1 MTFMPSCRDVQI
13 ELTEYTEGVLPMS
26 RRIGIWIH
34 LLLCKACAGF
44 RRGMRA
50 LPGLARRALTPPEA
64 VPEAATKVL
73 AEVQAALKQQTP

>member
-34 LLLCKACAGF
+34 LLLCNACAGF
-44 RRGMRA
+44 LRGKREANRQAEPQARPPGRRG
-50 LPGLARRALTPPEA
+50 GGPP
-64 VPEAATKVL
+64 
-73 AEVQAALKQQTP
+73 